1 MNKERLIE
9 LLEMPYTELV
19 NNKELKIELTEFYKE
34 IYGVKTCSSCKD
46 KFPTYYKDLMQNGV
60 EKLEQKEMAASNQFK
75 LRSNIGGV
83 QINFGDG
90 EFIST
95 EHAPDNLCIE
105 FLRANPNRISL
116 FEVYPENWKDLI
128 NNEEENG
135 DEA

>member
-9 LLEMPYTELV
+9 LLAIPYDELV
-19 NNKELKIELTEFYKE
+19 SNKELKNELTEFYKE
-34 IYGVKTCSSCKD
+34 IYGVKACSSCKD

-60 EKLEQKEMAASNQFK
+60 DKLEAKENAASNQFK
-75 LRSNIGGV
+75 LRANIGGV

-90 EFIST
+90 DFIST

-128 NNEEENG
+128 NNENETD
-135 DEA
+135 DEV